1 MTVPNV
7 FANGVGNYPDA
18 TKFNANYDYLEV
30 LARKNRLI
38 NGNFAINQR
47 QATSV
52 ADDAY
57 CLDRWYVLTE
67 TGNVTVAQM
76 TDVESGTATSIKLTQ
91 PDATPKRIGLAQ
103 IMESINC
110 RDLQGAAVQFSGKLK
125 CSLSQPVRFAI
136 VGNSGSADVQTSDLV
151 DKWSST
157 NYSNSNF
164 FQGET
169 WPYGVGTI
177 TPTAATWTNF
187 SVTATLGYTNNFSV
201 FVWTEGT
208 LAQNGTLELARMAF
222 KPGIEIVHG
231 QSHMHFDI
239 ASELVACQR
248 YYEKSYNQGTA
259 PGTATT
265 AGIVYF
271 KSNGINHLECVPFKV
286 TKRGTPNVTLY
297 NPNSGASGS
306 WRDYTAPADKTV
318 GYGFVGDSIMH
329 VNVTSSVDGNATG
342 GHYVAEIEL

>member
-164 FQGET
+164 FQGAT

-248 YYEKSYNQGTA
+248 YYEKSYDQGTA
-259 PGTATT
+259 PGTASTT
-265 AGIVYF
+265 GIVYF
-271 KSNGINHLECVPFKV
+271 RSNGTNHLECVPFKV

>member
-47 QATSV
+47 RATSV

-151 DKWSST
+151 GNWSST
-157 NYSNSNF
+157 NYSNNNF
-164 FQGET
+164 FQGAT

-177 TPTAATWTNF
+177 TPTMATWTNF

-248 YYEKSYNQGTA
+248 YYEKSYDQGTA

-265 AGIVYF
+265 TGIVYF
-271 KSNGINHLECVPFKV
+271 RSNGTNHLECVPFKV

>member
-164 FQGET
+164 FQGAT

-265 AGIVYF
+265 TGIVYF
-271 KSNGINHLECVPFKV
+271 RSNGTNHLECVPFKV

-329 VNVTSSVDGNATG
+329 VNVDSSVDGNVTG

>member
-151 DKWSST
+151 GNWSST
-157 NYSNSNF
+157 NYSNNNF
-164 FQGET
+164 FQGAT

-248 YYEKSYNQGTA
+248 YYEKSYNQGIA
-259 PGTATT
+259 PGTATNT
-265 AGIVYF
+265 GIVYF
-271 KSNGINHLECVPFKV
+271 MSNGTNHLECVPFKV

>member
-151 DKWSST
+151 DKWSSA

-164 FQGET
+164 FQGAT

-265 AGIVYF
+265 TGIVYF
-271 KSNGINHLECVPFKV
+271 RSNGTNHLECVPFKV

>member
-151 DKWSST
+151 DKWSSA

-164 FQGET
+164 FQGAT

-259 PGTATT
+259 PGTAST

-271 KSNGINHLECVPFKV
+271 RSNGTNHYEAVPFKV
-286 TKRGTPNVTLY
+286 TKRTTPNVTLY
-297 NPNSGASGS
+297 NPNSGSSGS
-306 WRDYTAPADKTV
+306 WRDYSASTDKTV
-318 GYGFVGDSIMH
+318 TGSNIGESGLMVA
-329 VNVTSSVDGNATG
+329 VTSSVDGNETG

>member
-76 TDVESGTATSIKLTQ
+76 TDVESGTPTSIKLTQ

-125 CSLSQPVRFAI
+125 CSLSQPIRFAI
-136 VGNSGSADVQTSDLV
+136 VGNSGSVDVQTSDLV
-151 DKWSST
+151 GNWSST
-157 NYSNSNF
+157 NYSNNNF
-164 FQGET
+164 FQGAT

-187 SVTATLGYTNNFSV
+187 SVTATLGSTNNFSV

-259 PGTATT
+259 PGAGTDV
-265 AGIVYF
+265 GIVYF
-271 KSNGINHLECVPFKV
+271 RANGGNHYQPVSFKT
-286 TKRGTPNVTLY
+286 TKRATPNVTLY
-297 NPNSGASGS
+297 NPNSGSSGS
-306 WRDYTAPADKTV
+306 WRDYSVPTDRTTTV
-318 GYGFVGDSIMH
+318 YNTGESGFMVSI
-329 VNVTSSVDGNATG
+329 TSSADGNATG

>member
-1 MTVPNV
+1 
-7 FANGVGNYPDA
+7 
-18 TKFNANYDYLEV
+18 
-30 LARKNRLI
+30 
-38 NGNFAINQR
+38 
-47 QATSV
+47 
-52 ADDAY
+52 
-57 CLDRWYVLTE
+57 
-67 TGNVTVAQM
+67 M
-76 TDVESGTATSIKLTQ
+76 TDVESGTTTSIKLTQ

-151 DKWSST
+151 GNWSST

-164 FQGET
+164 FQGAT

-265 AGIVYF
+265 TGIVYF
-271 KSNGINHLECVPFKV
+271 RSNGTNHLEGVPFKV